1 MIHFLR
7 LMKCFPC
14 PDFQNQGKSLTQFW
28 CVHSLNFGV
37 YLHFKHFKSAFF
49 KNRYYFKKYDK
60 EFQTQFFFKLTFLV
74 ISNVQHPHDACK
86 QIEICWTKT
95 LRETYRGGTAWSCRK
110 KSSSSTFI
118 LKTDPGGEKKNQATS
133 GITGNGVYRGI
144 CTGRAMFCL
153 IN

>member
-1 MIHFLR
+1 MYSILMMLVNR
-7 LMKCFPC
+7 LKDAGPRH
-14 PDFQNQGKSLTQFW
+14 L
-28 CVHSLNFGV
+28 
-37 YLHFKHFKSAFF
+37 
-49 KNRYYFKKYDK
+49 
-60 EFQTQFFFKLTFLV
+60 EKL
-74 ISNVQHPHDACK
+74 I
-86 QIEICWTKT
+86 
-95 LRETYRGGTAWSCRK
+95 RGGTAWSCRK